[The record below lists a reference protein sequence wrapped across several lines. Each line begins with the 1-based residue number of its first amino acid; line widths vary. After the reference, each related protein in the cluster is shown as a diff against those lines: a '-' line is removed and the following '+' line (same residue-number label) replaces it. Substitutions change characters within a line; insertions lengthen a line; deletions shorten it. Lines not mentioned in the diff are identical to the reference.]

1 MPIIVS
7 GQTSSSICIS
17 NIDKRHSSSNCCIVT
32 SENRLKILLLKYHTS
47 SCLWKMLAAG
57 GEHVVSSASTQQNLL
72 VHWMQWSS
80 RTVSCQHVLPLTAE
94 VIDVT
99 QIQAFAEA
107 CGFHCLW
114 DFIFLFPCLNS
125 SDSLLSGKEVSL
137 CLYPL
142 FAWIIGIFLWVKMVY
157 FLLFRT
163 CISLS
168 FTWQL
173 ALDNTFHELLY

>member
-1 MPIIVS
+1 MPKSHSVAWFRKVCWQLLKPRKNWACTLVFFLHRLLGIGIKDSISETSRIKIKKNDRKLLLLVTPAFTSTVCINCMWKFMPIIVS

-99 QIQAFAEA
+99 
-107 CGFHCLW
+107 
-114 DFIFLFPCLNS
+114 
-125 SDSLLSGKEVSL
+125 
-137 CLYPL
+137 
-142 FAWIIGIFLWVKMVY
+142 
-157 FLLFRT
+157 
-163 CISLS
+163 
-168 FTWQL
+168 
-173 ALDNTFHELLY
+173 